1 MYPAEILALFPPF
14 PREDKIFVAMSFD
27 PRFDARWKDVLK
39 PSIEGIEWRSRWLQA
54 HRVDLTRKSDSII
67 TEIVREIA
75 QCRLVL
81 ADLTTIGHLDGMS
94 PRPIRNGNVLYEVG
108 LAHASRL
115 PQEVILLRSDHD
127 VLDFDIAGVRVHR
140 YDPGDINNARTEVQ
154 RLIRDALES
163 VDLHKSIAVQQGLQ
177 SLDFTMYALLQES
190 IIEIPHPTV
199 RTFGELLAGTER
211 LNAIYRLLSAAMFRA
226 VFKPLTPELMAGAI
240 PVEGAVVYQSTE
252 FGRTVFHAAREQQGF
267 LEAFGAWIKTP
278 QGEAWLK
285 AVVDARQQPPTSSD
299 SAV

>member
-14 PREDKIFVAMSFD
+14 PREDKIFVAMFFD
-27 PRFDARWKDVLK
+27 HRFDARWKDVLK
-39 PSIEGIEWRSRWLQA
+39 PSIEGIEWHSRRLQA

-81 ADLTTIGHLDGMS
+81 ADLTTIGHLDGTT
-94 PRPIRNGNVLYEVG
+94 PIRNSNVLYEVG

-115 PQEVILLRSDHD
+115 PQEVILLRSDDD
-127 VLDFDIAGVRVHR
+127 VLDFDIAGVRVHS
-140 YDPGDINNARTEVQ
+140 YDPGDADKARSKVQ
-154 RLIRDALES
+154 GLIRDALES

-177 SLDFTMYALLQES
+177 SLDFAMYALLQES

-211 LNAIYRLLSAAMFRA
+211 LHAIYRLLSAGMFRT
-226 VFKPLTPELMAGAI
+226 VFRPLTPELMAGTI

-252 FGRTVFHAAREQQGF
+252 FGRTVFNAARKQQGF
-267 LEAFGAWIKTP
+267 HEAFMAWIKTP

-285 AVVDARQQPPTSSD
+285 SVVDAQQQAPVFSD
-299 SAV
+299 PAV